1 MIDVTSLQ
9 PQDRPR
15 WTELWRAYLDFYGT
29 ELPDEVYDH
38 TWTRLMAGAELNGLA
53 ARNGA
58 NIVGITH
65 FLFHPSCWTLKPVCY
80 LQDLFTDQAHRGH
93 GAGRALIEA
102 VGQRAREAGSTRMY
116 WLTQSHN
123 AAARA
128 LYDKIAKHSG
138 FIRYE
143 YPLD

>member
-1 MIDVTSLQ
+1 VIDVTSLQ

-15 WTELWRAYLDFYGT
+15 WTELWRAYLDFYET
-29 ELPDEVYDH
+29 KLPDEVFDH
-38 TWTRLMAGAELNGLA
+38 TWLRLMAGEELHGLA
-53 ARNGA
+53 ARGEA
-58 NIVGITH
+58 GVVGITH

-80 LQDLFTDQAHRGH
+80 LQDLFTDAAYRGH

-123 AAARA
+123 AVARG